1 MNKNLLISAAM
12 LLAGGIAVTSADAA
26 SPMHFGF
33 APADASLDDSSS
45 QGSGRNNYIEAVI
58 RLSPSEYPE
67 LQALKGSKVT
77 GIRCRLRTEYRN
89 PTGKK
94 FSAIS
99 AYQGS
104 LDAEPVRQ
112 TVHFAEGWNEFSF
125 DEPFV
130 LGDEDLYVGYQVFEL
145 QGSPHPILSYK
156 PAYVPGS
163 YYINLNRQGWQTF
176 DDKGA
181 LQIEAIIEPESSPAP
196 AALATVCEH
205 PLIVAPETAFDGKIY
220 IRNLSAEPI
229 NSATVT
235 VTDSHGNQTDR
246 IDITLDEPISAYDG
260 KVLSGYSIITG
271 ADVAVDVPH
280 TLTVTAING
289 NETSLTH
296 PVTQTFYVSHDAF
309 NRVPLVEEFTSMT
322 CVNCPFMFYYLEEAL
337 HNFGQQYVYVSHHS
351 GFNYDVFTS
360 KVDRDMEYMF
370 AGNKRNPTM
379 MVDRTIWPGF
389 GGELMVG
396 ATSEN
401 NGNKYLSILNLA
413 LHTPA
418 LASVNVSAN
427 DETITVSGRVGL
439 GDKTTDGNVVIST
452 YLIED
457 GLSTDIYPQ
466 EGITS
471 NMADDAPADLRE
483 KFRHNGIIR
492 VNLST
497 ASMGDTLDIDADG
510 YYSVS
515 YPAPEF
521 NKLWKRENCHYVSI
535 LHRNSESDLR
545 DNIVLNAGDSR
556 PFDPNSIPGVTVAAK
571 GKLKVFVDNDGRINV
586 VSPAVSVKVCD
597 INGRTVD
604 PSSPLPNGIYVVAA
618 VLPDGTSATAKVAVR

>member
-1 MNKNLLISAAM
+1 MLIPAVM
-12 LLAGGIAVTSADAA
+12 LLLGGFTATSAGET

-33 APADASLDDSSS
+33 APADPSLDDSSS

-58 RLSPSEYPE
+58 RLSPSEYQV
-67 LQALKGSKVT
+67 LDALKGSKVT

-104 LDAEPVRQ
+104 LDAEPIRQ

-125 DEPFV
+125 DEPFI
-130 LGDEDLYVGYQVFEL
+130 LGDEDLYIGFQVFEL
-145 QGSPHPILSYK
+145 QGAPYPIVSYK
-156 PAYVPGS
+156 PAYIPGS
-163 YYINLNRQGWQTF
+163 YYINLNRQGWQAL

-181 LQIEAIIEPESSPAP
+181 LQIEAIIEPDATPAP

-220 IRNLSAEPI
+220 LRNLSAEPI
-229 NSATVT
+229 GSATVT
-235 VTDSHGNQTDR
+235 VTDSYGDQTDK
-246 IDITLDEPISAYDG
+246 IEITLDEPIAAYDG
-260 KVLSGYSIITG
+260 RVLPGYSIITG

-289 NETSLTH
+289 KETSLIH
-296 PVTQTFYVSHDAF
+296 PVTQTLYVSHDAF

-337 HNFGQQYVYVSHHS
+337 HDFGEQYVYVSHHS

-360 KVDRDMEYMF
+360 QVDRDMEYMF
-370 AGNKRNPTM
+370 AGNKRNPTL

-396 ATSEN
+396 AAAEN
-401 NGNKYLSILNLA
+401 SGSRYLSLLNMA

-418 LASVNVSAN
+418 LASVEVSAT
-427 DETITVSGRVGL
+427 DETVTVSGRVGL
-439 GDKTTDGNVVIST
+439 GEKTTDGNVVIST

-457 GLSTDIYPQ
+457 GIGTDIYPQ

-471 NMADDAPADLRE
+471 NMPDDAPADLRD

-497 ASMGDTLDIDADG
+497 AAMGDKLDIDADG
-510 YYSVS
+510 YYSVT

-521 NKLWKRENCHYVSI
+521 AKTWKRENCHYVSI

-556 PFDPNSIPGVTVAAK
+556 PFDPSSMPGVTMAAN
-571 GKLKVFVDNDGRINV
+571 GKLKVFVDDDKRINV
-586 VSPAVSVKVCD
+586 VSPAVSVKIYD
-597 INGRTVD
+597 INGRTVN
-604 PSSPLPNGIYVVAA
+604 PSSPQSNGIYVIAA
-618 VLPDGTSATAKVAVR
+618 MLPDGTSATAKVAVR